1 MDWRPLVACACEEP
15 RHAQRTT
22 PAFATQMSHKG
33 AFFAVSGCTPSKTAQ
48 FSLKLK
54 RTMKILTGSLVFVR
68 LFLTSVLALG
78 AMHAL
83 AVVSGPNL
91 LSQAAMIVDARSG
104 ESIYAKNANTVTPI
118 ASITKLMTAMI
129 VLDAHQNLDQ
139 TLTVDIEDL
148 DYLKASRSRLS
159 IGSELSRREM
169 LQLALMSSENRAAS
183 TLGRFY
189 PGGLAAAVA
198 AMNAKA
204 KSLGMVNTRYVD
216 TSGLSPENVSTARD
230 LVTLVQSAQTYPLI
244 RQYSTQSDQYV
255 QIPATGQ
262 TLHYNNSNAL
272 VKSDGWSI
280 SLQKTGFIREAG
292 RCVVMMA
299 QIAQRPVVLIL
310 LDSVGKFS
318 RLGDAQRVKTWME
331 TGEILAI
338 PKPKAI
344 VKKGVKG
351 KRGKVAVVK
360 KRRR

>member
-1 MDWRPLVACACEEP
+1 
-15 RHAQRTT
+15 
-22 PAFATQMSHKG
+22 MSHKG
-33 AFFAVSGCTPSKTAQ
+33 AIFAVGEHIEGETAS
-48 FSLKLK
+48 FSIKLK
-54 RTMKILTGSLVFVR
+54 RDMKKLTGSLVFVQ

-78 AMHAL
+78 PAHGFAQ
-83 AVVSGPNL
+83 GPNL

-129 VLDAHQNLDQ
+129 VLDAHQSLDQ

-169 LQLALMSSENRAAS
+169 LQLSLMSSENRAAS

-189 PGGLAAAVA
+189 PGGLKAAVA

-204 KSLGMVNTRYVD
+204 KSLGMANTRYVD

-230 LVTLVQSAQTYPLI
+230 LVTLVQAAQTYPLI
-244 RQYSTQSDQYV
+244 REYSTQSDQYV

-331 TGEILAI
+331 TGEVLAI

-344 VKKGVKG
+344 IKKGVKG
-351 KRGKVAVVK
+351 KRGKAVIVK

>member
-1 MDWRPLVACACEEP
+1 
-15 RHAQRTT
+15 
-22 PAFATQMSHKG
+22 
-33 AFFAVSGCTPSKTAQ
+33 
-48 FSLKLK
+48 
-54 RTMKILTGSLVFVR
+54 MKKLTGNLVFIR
-68 LFLTSVLALG
+68 LFLTGVLTLA
-78 AMHAL
+78 ASHAL
-83 AVVSGPNL
+83 AQGPNL

-129 VLDAHQNLDQ
+129 VLDAQQNLDQ

-189 PGGLAAAVA
+189 PGGLKAAIA

-204 KSLGMVNTRYVD
+204 KSLGMGNTRYVD

-230 LVTLVQSAQTYPLI
+230 LVTLVQAAQTYPLI
-244 RQYSTQSDQYV
+244 REYSTQSDQYV

-272 VKSDGWSI
+272 VKSEGWSI
-280 SLQKTGFIREAG
+280 SVQKTGFIREAG
-292 RCVVMMA
+292 RCVVMLA
-299 QIAQRPVVLIL
+299 QIAQRPVVLVL

-318 RLGDAQRVKTWME
+318 RLGDANRVKTWME
-331 TGEILAI
+331 TGEVLAI
-338 PKPKAI
+338 PKPKAA

-351 KRGKVAVVK
+351 KRGKAATVK

>member
-1 MDWRPLVACACEEP
+1 MALTAV
-15 RHAQRTT
+15 Q
-22 PAFATQMSHKG
+22 FA
-33 AFFAVSGCTPSKTAQ
+33 PI
-48 FSLKLK
+48 
-54 RTMKILTGSLVFVR
+54 MKIRLLPLVFVQ
-68 LFLTSVLALG
+68 FLLASSF
-78 AMHAL
+78 AFAQ
-83 AVVSGPNL
+83 GPNL
-91 LSQAAMIVDARSG
+91 LSQAALILDAKSG
-104 ESIYAKNANTVTPI
+104 EPIFAKNANTVTPI
-118 ASITKLMTAMI
+118 ASITKLMTAVV
-129 VLDAHQNLDQ
+129 VLDAQQNLDQ
-139 TLTVDIEDL
+139 LLTVDVADL
-148 DYLKASRSRLS
+148 DFLKASRSRLA

-169 LQLALMSSENRAAS
+169 LQLSLMSSENRAAS
-183 TLGRFY
+183 ALGRFY

-230 LVTLVQSAQTYPLI
+230 LGVLVQAVQRYPLI
-244 RQYSTQSDQYV
+244 REYSTQADQYV

-272 VKSDGWSI
+272 VKSNGWEI

-292 RCVVMMA
+292 RCVVMLA
-299 QIAQRPVVLIL
+299 QIAQRPVVLVL

-318 RLGDAQRVKTWME
+318 RLGDAQRVKTWIE
-331 TGEILAI
+331 TGEVLAL

-351 KRGKVAVVK
+351 KRGKAAVVK